1 MSAHSIVRRERGP
14 APRKRMKMMMMT
26 TVLNAVS
33 LVRLKGVKVE
43 GTMTHSASDRCPN
56 QPQMRLYL

>member
-1 MSAHSIVRRERGP
+1 
-14 APRKRMKMMMMT
+14 MKMMMMT